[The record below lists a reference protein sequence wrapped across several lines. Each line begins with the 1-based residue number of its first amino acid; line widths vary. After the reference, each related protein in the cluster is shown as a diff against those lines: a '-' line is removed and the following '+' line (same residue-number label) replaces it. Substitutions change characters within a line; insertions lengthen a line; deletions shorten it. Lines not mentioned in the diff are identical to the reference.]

1 MYKIGIT
8 GGISSGKTTASN
20 FFKKKGAYIFNADQ
34 ESKKH
39 LKSSIS
45 LQHKLIDSFGSSV
58 TEGNKLSVVKLAK
71 IAFSSKLN
79 QDILNGIMWPEVYIL
94 VHNQLI
100 DAEKEGYGIFVLDAA
115 MIFEA
120 KFENLF
126 DTIFLISTQK
136 NIRIERAIKRSNLP
150 LEQIQNRMSL
160 QMKESEKRAKAKHII
175 TNNKTEKDLIL
186 KLNKL
191 YDKEIEPYIHSQ

>member
-45 LQHKLIDSFGSSV
+45 LQHKLIDSFGSSA
-58 TEGNKLSVVKLAK
+58 TEGNKLSLVKLAK

-100 DAEKEGYGIFVLDAA
+100 DAEKEGYDIFVVDAA
-115 MIFEA
+115 LIYETGFEIHMDYVVVVTSRLKLRTERA
-120 KFENLF
+120 LIAGKLKRDDFLKRESIIEVTKTGIARLGSSVINLAEYENLHAHANS
-126 DTIFLISTQK
+126 IKIRMKKGK
-136 NIRIERAIKRSNLP
+136 N
-150 LEQIQNRMSL
+150 
-160 QMKESEKRAKAKHII
+160 
-175 TNNKTEKDLIL
+175 
-186 KLNKL
+186 
-191 YDKEIEPYIHSQ
+191 

>member
-1 MYKIGIT
+1 MKLKNNIRLLIT
-8 GGISSGKTTASN
+8 CDSGAGAGKTTASN

-34 ESKKH
+34 ETKKH

-45 LQHKLIDSFGSSV
+45 IQHKLIESFGSSI
-58 TEGNKLSVVKLAK
+58 TEGNKLSLTKLAK
-71 IAFSSKLN
+71 VAFSSKLN

-94 VHNQLI
+94 VHNHLI
-100 DAEKEGYGIFVLDAA
+100 DADKKGCDIFVVDAA

-126 DTIFLISTQK
+126 DIVILVSTQK
-136 NIRIERAIKRSNLP
+136 NIRIDRAIKRSNLP

-160 QMKESEKRAKAKHII
+160 QMSETEKKSKANSK
-175 TNNKTEKDLIL
+175 TTLWGLQKTERNAL
-186 KLNKL
+186 
-191 YDKEIEPYIHSQ
+191 

>member
-8 GGISSGKTTASN
+8 GGIASGKTTISN
-20 FFKKKGAYIFNADQ
+20 FFKKKDAYIFNADQ
-34 ESKKH
+34 EAKKH
-39 LKSSIS
+39 LKSSIY
-45 LQHKLIDSFGSSV
+45 LQHKLIDSFGSSI
-58 TEGNKLSVVKLAK
+58 TEGNRLSLAKLAK
-71 IAFSSKLN
+71 VAFSNKLN

-94 VHNQLI
+94 VHNHLI
-100 DAEKEGYGIFVLDAA
+100 DADRNGCDIFVVDAA

-126 DTIFLISTQK
+126 DIVILVSTQK
-136 NIRIERAIKRSNLP
+136 NIRINRAIKRSNLP

-160 QMKESEKRAKAKHII
+160 QMPETEKKLKANNII
-175 TNNKTEKDLIL
+175 TNNKTEKDLIS

-191 YDKEIEPYIHSQ
+191 YDKEIGPHLH